1 MALSHMNLESY
12 FDYTYSL
19 MHNFKW
25 SISDLENM
33 LPWERDIYLMKLEQQ
48 LKEEKR
54 AAEEAKHRR

>member
-1 MALSHMNLESY
+1 MSLEVY
-12 FDYTYSL
+12 FDYTFSL

-25 SISDLENM
+25 SMSDVENM

-54 AAEEAKHRR
+54 QQDEAERNQSQRR